1 MIHIYNIYMNTRFSY
16 VTGLLIRPA
25 FSFQGTQKGA
35 DTHELEKRRL
45 SVCLLRR
52 WLWLHAEKP
61 YSNASEGGLLITA
74 NKTIGRSRN

>member
-1 MIHIYNIYMNTRFSY
+1 MNTRFPY
-16 VTGLLIRPA
+16 LPGLLIRPA

-35 DTHELEKRRL
+35 DTHELEKHRL

-52 WLWLHAEKP
+52 PLWPAGRL

-74 NKTIGRSRN
+74 NKTIGRSRS